1 MRKGL
6 LVLASIVFA
15 CILYTEITQVAE
27 TIPIGESPAKQV
39 AETIPIGFSIQG

>member
-15 CILYTEITQVAE
+15 CLLYTEIAQVAE
-27 TIPIGESPAKQV
+27 TIPIGESPVKRI
-39 AETIPIGFSIQG
+39 AETIPIDFSVQG